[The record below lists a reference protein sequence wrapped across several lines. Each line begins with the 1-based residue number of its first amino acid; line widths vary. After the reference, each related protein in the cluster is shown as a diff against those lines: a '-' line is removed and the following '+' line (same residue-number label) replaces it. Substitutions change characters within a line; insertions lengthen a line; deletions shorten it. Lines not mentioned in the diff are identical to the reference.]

1 MLSKRRIKLKEGYVS
16 GAAADPVNKAQTA
29 LEELNYFSWL
39 FPFVKKPVRQ
49 SRIFFLTKER
59 GEEDFDEDRYEDERN
74 KKDENTEDKSNEG
87 YNDEDQF

>member
-39 FPFVKKPVRQ
+39 FPFVKARKAK
-49 SRIFFLTKER
+49 SNLFLTKER

-74 KKDENTEDKSNEG
+74 KKDENTEDKCNEG
-87 YNDEDQF
+87 YNNEDQF